1 MTLKELIDKAI
12 DISVN
17 LESNEIPVIYN
28 GVSDTLTRLELGQDN
43 DGNYYVNIMQK
54 NAKILQHSC
63 RKTTFI
69 VCCNQ
74 VAAIISYLCIRKL
87 TK

>member
-28 GVSDTLTRLELGQDN
+28 GVNDTLTRLELSQDN
-43 DGNYYVNIMQK
+43 DGNYYVNI
-54 NAKILQHSC
+54 
-63 RKTTFI
+63 R
-69 VCCNQ
+69 
-74 VAAIISYLCIRKL
+74 
-87 TK
+87 